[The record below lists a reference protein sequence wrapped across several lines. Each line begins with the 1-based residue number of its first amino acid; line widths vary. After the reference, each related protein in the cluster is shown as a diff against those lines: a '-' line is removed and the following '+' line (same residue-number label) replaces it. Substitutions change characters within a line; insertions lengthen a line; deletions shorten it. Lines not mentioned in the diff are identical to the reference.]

1 MIIPNSI
8 VTDIV
13 SATHDFMTQIL
24 PIMVFYIGTAT
35 AFYIAREIRRLFPK
49 SR

>member
-1 MIIPNSI
+1 MEIPSSI

-24 PIMVFYIGTAT
+24 PIMVFYIGLAT
-35 AFYIAREIRRLFPK
+35 TFYSAREIRRLFPR